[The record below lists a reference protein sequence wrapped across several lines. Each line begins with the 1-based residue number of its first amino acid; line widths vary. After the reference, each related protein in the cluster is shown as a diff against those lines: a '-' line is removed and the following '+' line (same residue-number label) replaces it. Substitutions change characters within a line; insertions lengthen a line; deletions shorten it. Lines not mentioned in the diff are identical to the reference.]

1 MSGGRRAKYI
11 HRERSLIKATGSS
24 GPGYPAG
31 GANGE
36 FCHFWGGKF
45 SAEIIDVARV
55 IDELYPADRTA
66 NTHTRAHVYL
76 CMCVCVSGYTTWE
89 ACVSYIGVV
98 VPAENGVRRPPI
110 GLPLAGPGVARC
122 SHRFRQS
129 LADSAPAAILND
141 SGINTRGAEKKVHA
155 GPPPPP
161 VPSAVSHSRS
171 ISVRTPPP
179 LSLALISI
187 NRFMQPPTPLHHH
200 LLFPPRGTLTPF
212 RRRLPPVPLP
222 PPPFSFPSHLPA
234 LPPMASPAQQ
244 RQPSTTQSK
253 GVIGPFTCI
262 RAEERM
268 HVRYTYAGSKIIE
281 KILGES
287 GVAGVPPWRRRHR
300 RPRPSPPRVPSSFS
314 SPPRGLCREYMRF
327 SLALSPVRCYVARY
341 VFNTGQLVGK

>member
-1 MSGGRRAKYI
+1 MSGGRTKYI
-11 HRERSLIKATGSS
+11 GRSLIKATGSS

-36 FCHFWGGKF
+36 FCYFWGGKF

-66 NTHTRAHVYL
+66 TRTHTWGHVSV
-76 CMCVCVSGYTTWE
+76 CVCICAVCVPGYTTWE

-98 VPAENGVRRPPI
+98 VPAENSVRRPPI

-161 VPSAVSHSRS
+161 VASAVSHGRS

-179 LSLALISI
+179 LSLALY
-187 NRFMQPPTPLHHH
+187 L
-200 LLFPPRGTLTPF
+200 
-212 RRRLPPVPLP
+212 
-222 PPPFSFPSHLPA
+222 
-234 LPPMASPAQQ
+234 
-244 RQPSTTQSK
+244 ST
-253 GVIGPFTCI
+253 
-262 RAEERM
+262 
-268 HVRYTYAGSKIIE
+268 GSCNY
-281 KILGES
+281 
-287 GVAGVPPWRRRHR
+287 RHR
-300 RPRPSPPRVPSSFS
+300 CTSSFH
-314 SPPRGLCREYMRF
+314 PGAP
-327 SLALSPVRCYVARY
+327 
-341 VFNTGQLVGK
+341 